1 MSRTSILTVLVLAA
15 TPAAALAQRA
25 PDMATLDRGDGTSK
39 LGLDAGLSLFDAPPD
54 TYYGSALRLELS
66 GQYVLRSGFGFYGA
80 LPFAASLGAPGDDVD
95 PAPPDLIPNDAVAA
109 GDLDAGVLYTMTK
122 SPKFSVVFRG
132 GLGFPTATSSRDGV
146 ATLFAAHQGSRF
158 TDIALATDAWYARA
172 SVSPLFYSNHFFFQA
187 DLGVD
192 LNLDGDYGHLLRVNA
207 GAGYD
212 FGKVALSLELVN
224 IVYLDDDI
232 YPDNEID
239 SNLAGAIRFMGE
251 KLRPYIAIGGPL
263 DDSYLQVFIAGGIQF
278 AL

>member
-1 MSRTSILTVLVLAA
+1 MLRTSILTVLVLAI

-54 TYYGSALRLELS
+54 AYYGSALRLELS

-80 LPFAASLGAPGDDVD
+80 LPFAASFGAPGDDID
-95 PAPPDLIPNDAVAA
+95 PVPPDLLPNDDLAA

-122 SPKFSVVFRG
+122 SPTFSLVFRG
-132 GLGFPTATSSRDGV
+132 GLGFPTATSTRDGS
-146 ATLFAAHQGSRF
+146 ATLFAAQQGSRF
-158 TDIALATDAWYARA
+158 TDVVLATDAWYARA
-172 SVSPLFYSNHFFFQA
+172 AISPLVYANHFFFQA

-212 FGKVALSLELVN
+212 FGAVALSLELVN
-224 IVYLDDDI
+224 IIYLDDDI
-232 YPDNEID
+232 YPDNDVD
-239 SNLAGAIRFMGE
+239 SNLAGAVRFMGE
-251 KLRPYIAIGGPL
+251 KLRPYIAVGGPL
-263 DDSYLQVFIAGGIQF
+263 DDSYLQLFIAGGIQ
-278 AL
+278 LSL